1 MTSLA
6 YTHLL
11 TTAMLL
17 SLGMLVYYLLFWRST
32 YFRLNR
38 AILWGFWITALVA
51 PAIHL
56 PESWTIWQK
65 MQSICADS
73 RGSASSQNTIKTD
86 GLVSNIRDNAV
97 NITTQLQTG
106 DATHT
111 PLKTKSS
118 FPLITWLSGLYLLGC
133 GVMGIR
139 FFIQLLSL
147 WKLYHSARIVPR
159 GSYQLAVCPRAL
171 PPFSFGRTIFVS
183 EELQHSPKLN
193 MVLTHELVHVQQKH
207 TWDIVLAEFT
217 LIVQWFN
224 PAAWL
229 YRQFVEINL
238 EYLAD
243 RQVLQQNW
251 DKKSYQLSLLEWTNG
266 DFSNRLSTAYN
277 FSPLKERIMMM
288 NRKSS
293 PKWYT
298 LCYALVLFTL
308 PLLPVLNQPRL
319 ERDGQKTSN
328 SAKVL
333 LDGNR
338 MNRVFP
344 ISWPRSAARPIL
356 KPVKKSNL
364 QAQPITTDQIDTIIK
379 PANAITSVLVVVDL
393 DISREELEKL
403 ANTALPWGK
412 RLRYTTDASGRLKSL
427 IFETPNIN
435 SCSIA
440 SGENS
445 EFPLVI
451 FGTENSCST
460 RNFDFN
466 TLKQIQHAKEYQ
478 NSLIITGGI
487 PLDQQG
493 FEAYK
498 AKILSN
504 QNNAYLRRLIN
515 LEANRWQEDIEDG
528 RMVFEGPLSDEG
540 LKNVLTRVNRCL
552 KAEKELSVS
561 INNGPEQADM
571 PDLANLKITRL
582 EMHLKSKQYYITG
595 TTNVY
600 RTEWLGMRVDIFT
613 E

>member
-1 MTSLA
+1 MTSLV

-32 YFRLNR
+32 YLRLNR
-38 AILWGFWITALVA
+38 IILWGFWITALVA

-56 PESWTIWQK
+56 PEAWTIWQK
-65 MQSICADS
+65 MQAIPA
-73 RGSASSQNTIKTD
+73 SAKLILPSPNTVKTD
-86 GLVSNIRDNAV
+86 DLAANNTGNPINIPAE
-97 NITTQLQTG
+97 TQLVDETKFLPKTQ
-106 DATHT
+106 
-111 PLKTKSS
+111 PLPP
-118 FPLITWLSGLYLLGC
+118 FNTWLSSLYLLGC
-133 GVMGIR
+133 GVLSIR
-139 FFIQLLSL
+139 FLIQLLSL
-147 WKLYHSARIVPR
+147 WKLYHSARIESR

-183 EELQHSPKLN
+183 EELYHSPKLN

-207 TWDIVLAEFT
+207 TWDIVLAELT

-229 YRQFVEINL
+229 YRRFVEINL

-243 RQVLQQNW
+243 RQVLLQDW
-251 DKKSYQLSLLEWTNG
+251 DKKNYQLSLLEWTYG
-266 DFSNRLSTAYN
+266 GFSNRLSTAYN

-288 NRKSS
+288 NKKPS

-319 ERDGQKTSN
+319 EKDGQKTSEPVK
-328 SAKVL
+328 AK
-333 LDGNR
+333 LDGHSVG
-338 MNRVFP
+338 RVFP
-344 ISWPRSAARPIL
+344 LSWHRSVE
-356 KPVKKSNL
+356 KPVLKQVKKLDL
-364 QAQPITTDQIDTIIK
+364 QTQQVETDQIDTIIK
-379 PANAITSVLVVVDL
+379 PANNITSILVVVDL
-393 DISREELEKL
+393 DISREELERL
-403 ANTALPWGK
+403 ANTPLPWGK
-412 RLRYTTDASGRLKSL
+412 KLRYTTDASGRLKSL

-528 RMVFEGPLSDEG
+528 RMVFEGPISDEG

-571 PDLANLKITRL
+571 PDLASLKITRL

-600 RTEWLGMRVDIFT
+600 RTEWLGMRVNIFT

>member
-1 MTSLA
+1 MTSLV

-11 TTAMLL
+11 TTTMLL
-17 SLGMLVYYLLFWRST
+17 SLGMLIYYLLFWRST

-38 AILWGFWITALVA
+38 IILWVFWATALVA

-56 PESWTIWQK
+56 PKAWTIWQK
-65 MQSICADS
+65 VQATPV
-73 RGSASSQNTIKTD
+73 GAKQVLPSSNTVKTD
-86 GLVSNIRDNAV
+86 DFTANNIANAA
-97 NITTQLQTG
+97 NTPAPTQLVDETKFL
-106 DATHT
+106 
-111 PLKTKSS
+111 PKTKPL
-118 FPLITWLSGLYLLGC
+118 FPFNTWLSSLYLLGC
-133 GVMGIR
+133 GVLGLR
-139 FFIQLLSL
+139 FLIQLLSL
-147 WKLYHSARIVPR
+147 WKLYYSARIEPR
-159 GSYQLAVCPRAL
+159 GSYRLAVCPRAL
-171 PPFSFGRTIFVS
+171 PPFSFGRTIFIS
-183 EELQHSPKLN
+183 EELWHHPKLD
-193 MVLTHELVHVQQKH
+193 MVLTHELVHIQQKH
-207 TWDIVLAEFT
+207 TWDIVLAELT

-229 YRQFVEINL
+229 YRRFVEINL

-251 DKKSYQLSLLEWTNG
+251 DKKNYQLSLLEWAYG
-266 DFSNRLSTAYN
+266 DFRNHLSTAYN

-288 NRKSS
+288 NRKPS
-293 PKWYT
+293 PKWYS
-298 LCYALVLFTL
+298 LCYVLVLFAL
-308 PLLPVLNQPRL
+308 PLLPFLNHPRL
-319 ERDGQKTSN
+319 EKDGQKTSE
-328 SAKVL
+328 SAKAS
-333 LDGNR
+333 LDGHR
-338 MNRVFP
+338 AGRVFP
-344 ISWPRSAARPIL
+344 LSWHRSVAKPIL
-356 KPVKKSNL
+356 KQRNKPDPQTQQVE
-364 QAQPITTDQIDTIIK
+364 TDQMDTIIK
-379 PANAITSVLVVVDL
+379 PAHVVTSVLIVVDL
-393 DISREELEKL
+393 DISREELERL
-403 ANTALPWGK
+403 ANTPLPWGK

-427 IFETPNIN
+427 IFETPNMN
-435 SCSIA
+435 GCSIA

-466 TLKQIQHAKEYQ
+466 TLKQIQHAKEYE

-498 AKILSN
+498 AKILGN

-515 LEANRWQEDIEDG
+515 LENNRWQEEIEDG

-540 LKNVLTRVNRCL
+540 LNNVLTRVNRCL
-552 KAEKELSVS
+552 KAEKQLSVS

>member
-1 MTSLA
+1 
-6 YTHLL
+6 
-11 TTAMLL
+11 ML
-17 SLGMLVYYLLFWRST
+17 S
-32 YFRLNR
+32 
-38 AILWGFWITALVA
+38 
-51 PAIHL
+51 
-56 PESWTIWQK
+56 
-65 MQSICADS
+65 
-73 RGSASSQNTIKTD
+73 
-86 GLVSNIRDNAV
+86 
-97 NITTQLQTG
+97 
-106 DATHT
+106 
-111 PLKTKSS
+111 
-118 FPLITWLSGLYLLGC
+118 
-133 GVMGIR
+133 IR
-139 FFIQLLSL
+139 FFIQSLSL

-171 PPFSFGRTIFVS
+171 PPFSFSRTIFVS
-183 EELQHSPKLN
+183 EELYCSPKLN

-207 TWDIVLAEFT
+207 TWDIVLAELT

-229 YRQFVEINL
+229 YRGFVEINL

-243 RQVLQQNW
+243 RQVLLQDW
-251 DKKSYQLSLLEWTNG
+251 DKKSYQLSLLEWTHGGFN
-266 DFSNRLSTAYN
+266 NRLSTAYN

-298 LCYALVLFTL
+298 LCYALVLFVL

-319 ERDGQKTSN
+319 ERGGQKTSEQVN
-328 SAKVL
+328 TK
-333 LDGNR
+333 LDGHR
-338 MNRVFP
+338 VGRVFP
-344 ISWPRSAARPIL
+344 LSWHRSAE
-356 KPVKKSNL
+356 KPMPKQVVKKLDL
-364 QAQPITTDQIDTIIK
+364 QIQQVETDQIDTIIK

-393 DISREELEKL
+393 DISREELERL
-403 ANTALPWGK
+403 ANTPLPWGR

-427 IFETPNIN
+427 IFETPNGS

-451 FGTENSCST
+451 FGTENSCIT
-460 RNFDFN
+460 RAFDFS
-466 TLKQIQHAKEYQ
+466 TLKQIQHTKEYQ

-498 AKILSN
+498 VKILSN